1 VFTGENCFQPF
12 PAVVLAWY
20 PKLTGDGEKFKG
32 FLQKI
37 FAVTLLCLM
46 LFDFIYHLIFT

>member
-32 FLQKI
+32 FYKKFCSYSI
-37 FAVTLLCLM
+37 M
-46 LFDFIYHLIFT
+46 FDVV